1 MSDRAG
7 IETRSRESGTFRF
20 RMGTAADIPVC
31 EKLIP
36 PGFRP
41 PKPVR
46 RRLPEVWRLIVDSD
60 AKVFAIVE
68 DIESEF
74 PHNIEAFGLNVFT
87 NDRFVDEFCAA
98 PRAYVAALFY
108 ERLLAGDDVLPTRE
122 QLAHANAGSNVNV
135 LVLHFGLREPDLSQ
149 ERSAR
154 ALLAASGAFYFF
166 HGGFRI
172 KRMIGEFY
180 GKQELEYVTAGG
192 FRLTHDFSREQPD
205 RFSGIPAEHRP
216 YLFMQRREWI
226 APAAANPLSQ
236 LFHTPAPRIQFS
248 NKERYI
254 LERALLN
261 QSDEEIAAAMR
272 VTVNAVK
279 QTWRN
284 IFDRVAR
291 RAPQVMP
298 SNDLEQSGRRGVE
311 KRRHLLDYLRA
322 HLEEL
327 RPYRAR

>member
-1 MSDRAG
+1 MTGRDG
-7 IETRSRESGTFRF
+7 IETRRRETGTFRF
-20 RMGTAADIPVC
+20 RMGTAADLPVC
-31 EKLIP
+31 ETLLP
-36 PGFRP
+36 PGFRAP
-41 PKPVR
+41 EAVR
-46 RRLPEVWRLIVDSD
+46 RELPEVWRQIIDSD

-74 PHNIEAFGLNVFT
+74 PHNIEAFGLNVFP
-87 NDRFVDEFCAA
+87 NDRFADEFCSA

-122 QLAHANAGSNVNV
+122 QLARANAGSNINA
-135 LVLHFGLREPDLSQ
+135 LVLHFGLRDPDLSH
-149 ERSAR
+149 ERSMR

-166 HGGFRI
+166 YGGFRI

-180 GKQELEYVTAGG
+180 GRQELEYLVAGG
-192 FRLTHDFSREQPD
+192 FRLTHDFSREQPAL
-205 RFSGIPAEHRP
+205 FSGIPAEHWP

-236 LFHTPAPRIQFS
+236 LFHTPAPRIHFS
-248 NKERYI
+248 NKERNI

-261 QSDEEIAAAMR
+261 QSDEEIAAAMM
-272 VTVNAVK
+272 VSVNGVK

-298 SNDLEQSGRRGVE
+298 SNDLEQSGRRGAE
-311 KRRHLLDYLRA
+311 KRRHLLDYLRT

-327 RPYRAR
+327 RPFRAR